1 MTNFDNKLNIN
12 NLRQAYTPNVK
23 KEDTEAKSEFKP
35 EIELSEANE
44 KALQHGE
51 MIGRTLVNKSL
62 NPETV
67 QSVKDAIEFYQKNQA
82 LAARAVKACDQAC
95 DLGLPYE
102 EACCGTCDA
111 AYEVAAKNN

>member
-12 NLRQAYTPNVK
+12 NLRQTYTPSVK
-23 KEDTEAKSEFKP
+23 KDDVEVKQEHKAD
-35 EIELSEANE
+35 IEPSEANE
-44 KALQHGE
+44 KALQQSE
-51 MIGRTLVNKSL
+51 MLGRTLVNKSL

-95 DLGLPYE
+95 DLGFPYE

-111 AYEVAAKNN
+111 AYEVAAGK